1 MKVTPNHLEMVM
13 NYEYATNG
21 ESVEVIFIDEGAK
34 EPFFKN
40 LTNSLK
46 KEKERREKE
55 YAEKVR
61 KILNSRK

>member
-1 MKVTPNHLEMVM
+1 MKVIPNHLEMVM
-13 NYEYATNG
+13 NYEYATKG
-21 ESVEVIFIDEGAK
+21 ESVEVIFLDEKAK

-40 LTNSLK
+40 LTNSLE